1 MSHQNHAGN
10 QTGGGPIGASNRI
23 FKAPHEFFRNR
34 TGGGPIGASNGI
46 FKAHHEFFPNH
57 DRQLEAS
64 RRAFLRGISAPHK
77 YFPKKVETCVICLD
91 DILDNQDN
99 QKVGVLVSC
108 KHRYH
113 ADCVQKWLCIKNFC
127 PLCKTTAY
135 PHHVLLKDS

>member
-10 QTGGGPIGASNRI
+10 RTGGGPIGASNRI
-23 FKAPHEFFRNR
+23 FKAPHEFF
-34 TGGGPIGASNGI
+34 
-46 FKAHHEFFPNH
+46 PN
-57 DRQLEAS
+57 RQLEAS
-64 RRAFLRGISAPHK
+64 RRAFLQGISAPHK

-91 DILDNQDN
+91 DILDNQ
-99 QKVGVLVSC
+99 KVGELVNC
-108 KHRYH
+108 IHRYH